1 MIDPRLDFMAKEEA
15 TKKEDAKTEPEKKK
29 KKGKKTIVEL
39 EAEMR
44 AEEEKRLREMDLKR
58 PKGELKHKL

>member
-1 MIDPRLDFMAKEEA
+1 ME
-15 TKKEDAKTEPEKKK
+15 KKETKEKPKEDKK
-29 KKGKKTIVEL
+29 SKKGKKTIVEL

-44 AEEEKRLREMDLKR
+44 AEEEKRLREMDEKR